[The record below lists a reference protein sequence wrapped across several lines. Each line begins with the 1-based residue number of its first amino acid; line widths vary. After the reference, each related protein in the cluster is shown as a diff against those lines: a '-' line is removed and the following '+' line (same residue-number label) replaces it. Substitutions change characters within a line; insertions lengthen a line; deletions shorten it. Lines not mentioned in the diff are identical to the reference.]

1 MRPWLTD
8 DELRRIEAAVRAAEQ
23 GTTAEIVVVI
33 TGDTAGP
40 SWLLW
45 PAFLALAVPL
55 ATLILWPGVSAGT
68 LYALQLGVLAL
79 GLVLSLVPGLRRLL
93 TPVAVRQAS
102 VRQCARDQFFER
114 GLHLTAARTG
124 ILLLVSPGDRHVEI
138 VVDAGAQGTLSD
150 QTWDPCLKVL
160 LAAARQGQ
168 LAAGIE
174 AAIGMLGDVLRERL
188 PAGSDDRNTIPDRP
202 VLL

>member
-1 MRPWLTD
+1 MHPLLTD
-8 DELRRIEAAVRAAEQ
+8 DELRRIEATVRDAER

-33 TGDTAGP
+33 TGDTTGP

-45 PAFLALAVPL
+45 PAFVALAAPL
-55 ATLILWPGVSAGT
+55 VTLLLWPGVAART
-68 LYALQLGVLAL
+68 LYALQLVVLAL
-79 GLVLSLVPGLRRLL
+79 GLVLGFVPGLRRLL
-93 TPVAVRQAS
+93 TSVTARQAS

-160 LAAARQGQ
+160 LTAARQGQ

-174 AAIGMLGDVLRERL
+174 AAIGMLGTILRQRL
-188 PAGSDDRNTIPDRP
+188 PAVSDDRNTIPDRP